1 MKENKNLDAKNNNE
15 LSDEKLNS
23 VAGGGFS
30 SLLTPPCG
38 GVNYVSTG
46 SGIGKSCF
54 NCVHAQKSGGFFIGC
69 DYENTKE

>member
-23 VAGGGFS
+23 VAGGGLFV
-30 SLLTPPCG
+30 PCE
-38 GVNYVSTG
+38 YYESTE

-54 NCVHAQKSGGFFIGC
+54 NCVHAIKSGGFFIGC
-69 DYENTKE
+69 GYENTKE